1 MSYGANT
8 PLPPS
13 PSPRQGATLIHACQK
28 NHSIHTIHTDELY
41 TRTVPA
47 PPSSP
52 TETTRTPLYLL
63 SRRQLTRVVN
73 RPCLPMLK
81 TSVLGEA
88 DIQCIGEAD
97 TTYRRCI
104 GRAQR
109 GFGHIGFISLR
120 TKPIFNTSAQ
130 QIQHTAGV
138 SGELSEVLAIFG
150 SFLSARSQYST
161 SVGAVDTIYR
171 RYIGRARRVFLA
183 MLGSFFFAVRVKLK
197 FCD

>member
-1 MSYGANT
+1 MTSRKNEGLGDVSLLSPFLHWLCFNNMIFAIYFI
-8 PLPPS
+8 S

-109 GFGHIGFISLR
+109 GFGHIRFISFR
-120 TKPIFNTSAQ
+120 TKPIFNIGRHSGYDISPVYRASA
-130 QIQHTAGV
+130 ASV
-138 SGELSEVLAIFG
+138 SGHAGF
-150 SFLSARSQYST
+150 
-161 SVGAVDTIYR
+161 
-171 RYIGRARRVFLA
+171 VFLRNPCEIEI
-183 MLGSFFFAVRVKLK
+183 L
-197 FCD
+197 